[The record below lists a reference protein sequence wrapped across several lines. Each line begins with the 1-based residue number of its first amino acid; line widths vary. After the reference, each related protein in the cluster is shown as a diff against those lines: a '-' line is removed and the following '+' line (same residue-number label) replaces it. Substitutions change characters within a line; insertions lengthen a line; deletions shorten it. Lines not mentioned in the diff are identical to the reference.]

1 MTLVQV
7 ALKKLTLSQECLS
20 GQLELG
26 LPWDPL
32 AQSVTAIETCRRN
45 LQRLSA
51 WNDKGDKADHV
62 DIRSRALSHSGE
74 TFCKKNL
81 QGDKQRIHNDDK
93 CLIIMLECKPLRKR
107 KDCSSF

>member
-26 LPWDPL
+26 PPWAPL
-32 AQSVTAIETCRRN
+32 TQSVTAIEICRGN

-51 WNDKGDKADHV
+51 WSDKGDKAEHLY
-62 DIRSRALSHSGE
+62 IRCRAQEKSSR
-74 TFCKKNL
+74 
-81 QGDKQRIHNDDK
+81 
-93 CLIIMLECKPLRKR
+93 
-107 KDCSSF
+107 